1 MTKARAEMERRNTA
15 VYSRKL
21 FSVYR
26 YKKVTRSANP
36 DGANWD
42 LSANKAKE
50 DSSAIQLNSCTHYY
64 NRNLSPI
71 RENFQLCN
79 PKTPYRQNF

>member
-1 MTKARAEMERRNTA
+1 MKVHKDNFCPINQIGTLFERTVLLPTFDYITRKVQKGLMTKARAEMERRNTA

-36 DGANWD
+36 DGAN
-42 LSANKAKE
+42 
-50 DSSAIQLNSCTHYY
+50 
-64 NRNLSPI
+64 
-71 RENFQLCN
+71 
-79 PKTPYRQNF
+79 